1 LVVVT
6 VFVAEALNTRFSSG
20 ITDAVPA
27 LVVVEAF
34 HTRIREFV
42 ADTSLA
48 FARTVTRQTHVGLS
62 GIGHVWLCHVR
73 CALIHLVHVRHEGLV
88 GAHVVATTLFLVT
101 TTDADADAKHREQN

>member
-1 LVVVT
+1 LGVADAAIAILG
-6 VFVAEALNTRFSSG
+6 AEAL
-20 ITDAVPA
+20 
-27 LVVVEAF
+27 